1 SSSHSLLLMPPS
13 AWAPPPEL
21 HASFGPYSVTQPLS
35 SLPFPFSPSLSA
47 SLLSEHVEKEEGER
61 GQDQFR
67 VRVLFHQRLGSSGTC
82 VSLHAFRETEER
94 KASCITQPPLGF
106 CVVMLTL
113 PSDWFK
119 NQKGDQSDHT
129 TSELQSRAPSYRQV
143 KNRTRHWRGQQERSC
158 LNGPREAELSL
169 DSHVVI
175 GYQRGPMLIGQ
186 PIRVSVNLRANF
198 SQEFVII
205 RLKVPKGLVSLMAQ
219 RTLTSDLW
227 AVTLEKTQGPDH
239 DVVSILCHKHST
251 AKHQADS
258 MSLQQVVCFSVD
270 GLRRSFGVAMS
281 VTAQWWVEYSGHALP
296 PPHGAGES
304 LFTFTDRPIIGIAPI
319 TESKSIL
326 NTAILTSFPVSLP
339 IIVLAV
345 SRSGKVSDITSAVSC
360 HSENNNII
368 KVSSDCSSVFVD
380 GSESGEGHTCAQVR
394 FSLGTLSGSLCLQVW
409 APSVPLQVSLADPVL
424 NAIQGWDYYTDKGCV
439 PVYQRTSVQVLTQF
453 QALDSQGKTKHF
465 LSSSDWLVDVTEL
478 VRDWLRIEDPRVAS
492 LGKGNSVI
500 GRHPGKT
507 TIYVVSAQWDGIL
520 GACDLM
526 VTSDLVAPGDLSVQ
540 VVSGLGM
547 TLSSSQ
553 SHPALVTAT

>member
-1 SSSHSLLLMPPS
+1 SLSFLPS
-13 AWAPPPEL
+13 PSP
-21 HASFGPYSVTQPLS
+21 
-35 SLPFPFSPSLSA
+35 PSLSA
-47 SLLSEHVEKEEGER
+47 SLLSEHVQKEEDEQ

-67 VRVLFHQRLGSSGTC
+67 VRVLFHQSPGSSGTC

-94 KASCITQPPLGF
+94 KASCVTQPPLGF
-106 CVVMLTL
+106 CVVTLTL

-119 NQKGDQSDHT
+119 DREGDQSDDRT
-129 TSELQSRAPSYRQV
+129 AELQSRASSYRRL
-143 KNRTRHWRGQQERSC
+143 KNRTRQRPDQGPDQTKEERSC
-158 LNGPREAELSL
+158 LNGLREEELNL

-175 GYQRGPMLIGQ
+175 GYHRGPALIGQ

-205 RLKVPKGLVSLMAQ
+205 RMKVPKGLVSLMAQ

-239 DVVSILCHKHST
+239 DVISILCHKQSP
-251 AKHQADS
+251 AKHKTDS

-281 VTAQWWVEYSGHALP
+281 VTAQWWVEYSGHSLP

-304 LFTFTDRPIIGIAPI
+304 VFTFTDRPIIGIAPI
-319 TESKSIL
+319 TESKNIL
-326 NTAILTSFPVSLP
+326 NTAILTSLPVSQP

-380 GSESGEGHTCAQVR
+380 GSESGEGHTCAQVQ
-394 FSLGTLSGSLCLQVW
+394 FSLGTLRGTLCLQVW

-424 NAIQGWDYYTDKGCV
+424 NSIQGWDYYTDKGCE

-465 LSSSDWLVDVTEL
+465 LSSSDWLVDVTDL
-478 VRDWLRIEDPRVAS
+478 VRDWLRSEDPRVAS

-500 GRHPGKT
+500 GHHPGKT
-507 TIYVVSAQWDGIL
+507 TIY
-520 GACDLM
+520 
-526 VTSDLVAPGDLSVQ
+526 
-540 VVSGLGM
+540 
-547 TLSSSQ
+547 
-553 SHPALVTAT
+553 